1 MAGEGSATLN
11 ATGGEC
17 AAGIGGGYFGNAGN
31 ITITGGNVTA
41 VGGRF
46 GAGIGG
52 SFYANSGNI
61 SISGGNVTA
70 TGGSYGAG
78 IGDGYSGNCANINIS
93 GGDVTATG
101 GSDSTGINGD
111 TVTISGGDV
120 TATGGSDST
129 GINGDTVTIS
139 GGTIIAKGGN
149 DRGAGIGG
157 GSGTISISDGTVTAN
172 GGTTAAGIGGDWSR
186 DSGTITISGGEVTAT
201 GGSYGGAGIGGGI
214 AGDGETITISGGIVT
229 ASGGSYGGAGIGGG
243 SSGDGGTINI
253 SGGDVTATGGNS
265 GGAGIGGGKR
275 GNGGTAT
282 ISGSDT
288 VVRATGLG
296 GGNDV
301 GSGADSV
308 SGGSLTIEDGAQAE
322 MLHAGTNANPLSL
335 GQCALSGS
343 GAATR
348 DIDGTYSWLSV
359 ENGTAVPL
367 GGSLWNSSW
376 QTDASSAP
384 TRQIV
389 RGGTEIELSGSDDW
403 ASEDVKITDNKLT
416 MPDKAVVIRGIFEA
430 QPPLFVAQ
438 PQDGSMDQGGSLSLS
453 VQARAI
459 DSGTL
464 SYQWYRNTTNS
475 NVGGAAISGATNA
488 SYSALTDT
496 VGTYY
501 YYCVVT
507 NTNDIVTGDKT
518 ATATSRAAAVT
529 VKALVDAETPVISG
543 QPQDGAVNIGDSI
556 TLKVTSSVSD
566 DGTMSYQW
574 YRNTENSNSGGTAI
588 SGAISASYSA
598 PTDAVGKVYYYCVVI
613 NTNDTVTGDKTATA
627 TSRAAAV
634 TVKAL
639 VDAETPVISGQPQDG
654 AVSIGGSFKLTVTAG
669 VSDDGTL
676 SYQWYRNTTNSN
688 SGGKVITD
696 ATEASYSAPTD
707 TVGTYYYYCVVT
719 NSNDTAT
726 GDKTATVASGAAAVT
741 VKTLVDAQTPV
752 ISGQPQDGAVSIDG
766 LLTLTVSAGISDGG
780 TLSYQWYRNT
790 TNSNSGG
797 TVISGATRASYL
809 APTDMVGT
817 VYYYCVITNTNDAVT
832 GNKTATVTSNI
843 AAVTVKQSDPG
854 AINGIESGSTLLAG
868 KYITF
873 SVAGVGMD
881 NMNPTEGDVRY
892 IPVSWS
898 VNPSGSW
905 TEPPYT
911 ATFTISKTGDYTLSV
926 VFNREVYTSGAWV
939 ADGTTKTKTVSFEV
953 AESDDIPQTGDN
965 TLPLWPFAAGGLVAL
980 GMAVWLVTKL
990 KKSRA

>member
-1 MAGEGSATLN
+1 
-11 ATGGEC
+11 
-17 AAGIGGGYFGNAGN
+17 
-31 ITITGGNVTA
+31 
-41 VGGRF
+41 
-46 GAGIGG
+46 
-52 SFYANSGNI
+52 
-61 SISGGNVTA
+61 
-70 TGGSYGAG
+70 
-78 IGDGYSGNCANINIS
+78 
-93 GGDVTATG
+93 
-101 GSDSTGINGD
+101 
-111 TVTISGGDV
+111 
-120 TATGGSDST
+120 
-129 GINGDTVTIS
+129 
-139 GGTIIAKGGN
+139 
-149 DRGAGIGG
+149 
-157 GSGTISISDGTVTAN
+157 
-172 GGTTAAGIGGDWSR
+172 
-186 DSGTITISGGEVTAT
+186 
-201 GGSYGGAGIGGGI
+201 
-214 AGDGETITISGGIVT
+214 
-229 ASGGSYGGAGIGGG
+229 
-243 SSGDGGTINI
+243 
-253 SGGDVTATGGNS
+253 
-265 GGAGIGGGKR
+265 
-275 GNGGTAT
+275 
-282 ISGSDT
+282 
-288 VVRATGLG
+288 
-296 GGNDV
+296 
-301 GSGADSV
+301 
-308 SGGSLTIEDGAQAE
+308 
-322 MLHAGTNANPLSL
+322 
-335 GQCALSGS
+335 
-343 GAATR
+343 
-348 DIDGTYSWLSV
+348 
-359 ENGTAVPL
+359 
-367 GGSLWNSSW
+367 
-376 QTDASSAP
+376 
-384 TRQIV
+384 
-389 RGGTEIELSGSDDW
+389 
-403 ASEDVKITDNKLT
+403 
-416 MPDKAVVIRGIFEA
+416 
-430 QPPLFVAQ
+430 
-438 PQDGSMDQGGSLSLS
+438 
-453 VQARAI
+453 
-459 DSGTL
+459 
-464 SYQWYRNTTNS
+464 
-475 NVGGAAISGATNA
+475 
-488 SYSALTDT
+488 
-496 VGTYY
+496 
-501 YYCVVT
+501 
-507 NTNDIVTGDKT
+507 
-518 ATATSRAAAVT
+518 VT
-529 VKALVDAETPVISG
+529 VKALVDAEMPVISG
-543 QPQDGAVNIGDSI
+543 QPRG
-556 TLKVTSSVSD
+556 
-566 DGTMSYQW
+566 
-574 YRNTENSNSGGTAI
+574 
-588 SGAISASYSA
+588 
-598 PTDAVGKVYYYCVVI
+598 
-613 NTNDTVTGDKTATA
+613 
-627 TSRAAAV
+627 
-634 TVKAL
+634 
-639 VDAETPVISGQPQDG
+639 G